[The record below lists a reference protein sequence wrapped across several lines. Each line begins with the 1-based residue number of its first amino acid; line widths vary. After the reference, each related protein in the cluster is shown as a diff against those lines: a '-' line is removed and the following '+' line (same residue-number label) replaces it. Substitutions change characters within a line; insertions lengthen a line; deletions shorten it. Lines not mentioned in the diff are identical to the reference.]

1 MINLNEVD
9 VHKNTPPAL
18 LKGGMSNA
26 STPMFN
32 GKNEASS
39 TATIDFSIIIVNYNV
54 REFLRQALLSLRKA
68 LLNVSAEIFVVD
80 NASDDGS
87 ADLVRTQFPECTL
100 IANHENLGFA
110 RANNLALKQARGRLL
125 VLLNPDT
132 IVQEDTFTAV
142 RDFMNTQPA
151 TGMMSCKVLNPE
163 GTLQLACRRSFP
175 TPWVAFTKLV
185 GLSALFPRSKIFG
198 RYNLTYLPEDE
209 TCEVEAISGSF
220 MVVRRE
226 ALVQVGLLDEDF
238 FMYGEDLDWCYRMRS
253 AGWQIHYYPGTQIV
267 HFKGESSRRSNFDSV
282 RLFYQAMGLFVK
294 KHFRPRMSVVAYA
307 LLHFAIW
314 MRAAVALARTFVQT
328 LALPLLDLT
337 LMQIGLGAG
346 IWLRFESSEVLHN
359 YLVVDVVY
367 SLVWLTVLAL
377 FGCYGKTRFSSYQAF
392 LATLTGFLINASFTY
407 FFKQYAFSRQVVLL
421 AGGLNIV
428 LLSAWRLLVKALSY
442 LGVIKVATASP
453 RARGGVRT
461 LVVGDFV
468 SDSALVERLKMN
480 LQSSYEIVGLV
491 SIDPAQVGANHA
503 GLPVIAA
510 LEELDKLLTV
520 SGGRRIQQ
528 VIFSTQRVPFDRI
541 IGAMSRSR
549 QAGQRISFKLVPSH
563 LDVIL
568 GKASID
574 AIAEVPLVEIENRLQ
589 RLGPALSKRAFDLA
603 LATFALL
610 LLAPFF
616 ILRAL
621 MIRNF
626 EITAVAG
633 VQPALRLRSLKGSGR
648 LGKWLWLWEI
658 VRGRLSWVGRELTAA
673 PPEQLRSLQ
682 IGLQPGLTGLAQVH
696 RNAALSQEEK
706 DKYDLYYVTH
716 YSPVLDLEIL
726 FRALFRI

>member
-1 MINLNEVD
+1 MKNLNEIE
-9 VHKNTPPAL
+9 NTPLAP
-18 LKGGMSNA
+18 LKGGIDA
-26 STPMFN
+26 
-32 GKNEASS
+32 ALSS
-39 TATIDFSIIIVNYNV
+39 TALVDFSIIIVNYNV

-68 LLNVSAEIFVVD
+68 LVNVSAEIFVVD

-87 ADLVRTQFPECTL
+87 ADLVRTQFPECLL
-100 IANHENLGFA
+100 ITNHENLGFA

-142 RDFMNTQPA
+142 REFMNTHPA
-151 TGMMSCKVLNPE
+151 TGMMSCKVLNPD

-185 GLSALFPRSKIFG
+185 GLSALFPHSKLFG

-220 MVVRRE
+220 MVVRHE
-226 ALVQVGLLDEDF
+226 ALAQVGLLDEDF
-238 FMYGEDLDWCYRMRS
+238 FMYGEDLDWCYRMRA

-267 HFKGESSRRSNFDSV
+267 HFKGESSRRSSFDSV
-282 RLFYQAMGLFVK
+282 RIFYQAMELFVK
-294 KHFRPRMSVVAYA
+294 KHFRPRMSALAYA

-314 MRAAVALARTFVQT
+314 MRAVVALARTFAQT

-337 LMQIGLGAG
+337 LMQAGLGVG
-346 IWLRFESSEVLHN
+346 IWLRFESSEVLRN
-359 YLVVDVVY
+359 YLIVDLVY
-367 SLVWLTVLAL
+367 SAVWLVALAL
-377 FGCYGKTRFSSYQAF
+377 FGCYGKARFSAYQAL
-392 LATLTGFLINASFTY
+392 LAMLTGFLINASFTY

-421 AGGLNIV
+421 AGGLNII

-442 LGVIKVATASP
+442 LGVLKTAVISSH
-453 RARGGVRT
+453 ALGGVRT

-468 SDSALVERLKMN
+468 SDEALVERLKMN
-480 LQSSYEIVGLV
+480 LQSNYELVGLV
-491 SIDPAQVGANHA
+491 SIDPSQVGNSHA

-510 LEELDKLLTV
+510 LDDLDKLLHT
-520 SGGRRIQQ
+520 SGGPRIQQ

-541 IGAMSRSR
+541 IGAMSRQR
-549 QAGQRISFKLVPSH
+549 TQRISFKLVPSH
-563 LDVIL
+563 LDVII

-589 RLGPALSKRAFDLA
+589 RFGPALSKRLFDLG

-616 ILRAL
+616 ILRWL
-621 MIRNF
+621 MIRKF
-626 EITAVAG
+626 ESMEVTGA
-633 VQPALRLRSLKGSGR
+633 QPPVRLRSLTGSGR

-658 VRGRLSWVGRELTAA
+658 LAGRLTWVGRELTAA
-673 PPEQLRSLQ
+673 PNEQLRSQ
-682 IGLQPGLTGLAQVH
+682 HIGLQPGLTGLAQVH
-696 RNAALSQEEK
+696 RNANLSQEEK
-706 DKYDLYYVTH
+706 DKYHLYYVTH

-726 FRALFRI
+726 FRAIFRI